1 MHTQPRTRDG
11 AEDASLR
18 DIFKFS
24 RWKRVVW
31 CTDCTKQGLFGC
43 PESKSSQVRCTKI
56 CAPTEQVRTGS
67 SCRLLPRLCLARA
80 PTTPCTRARC
90 SRRARHA
97 RSSRRARARASPRM
111 RATNDVGVPM
121 SPLSLPARLL
131 SALRSTAPCTR
142 ARVYRARSSR
152 THARLTCARAA
163 WRWRARRFG
172 LTSLDVSH
180 VDVAFADTQSDERDD
195 DERDDDERDEQDERE
210 EVPVERVRVRAQK
223 LRDEES
229 ESTRS

>member
-1 MHTQPRTRDG
+1 MGGWPSARSACATSSHFRGSGGASSVPREVGTPPCSGGFFSSVRFSETVPNQLNSRSQKFVTR
-11 AEDASLR
+11 R
-18 DIFKFS
+18 D
-24 RWKRVVW
+24 
-31 CTDCTKQGLFGC
+31 D
-43 PESKSSQVRCTKI
+43 ESTN
-56 CAPTEQVRTGS
+56 VRTGNS
-67 SCRLLPRLCLARA
+67 SRLLPRLCLARA
-80 PTTPCTRARC
+80 PTLPPCTRARC

-97 RSSRRARARASPRM
+97 RCSRRARARASPRM

-180 VDVAFADTQSDERDD
+180 VDVAFADTQNDEDDERDD
-195 DERDDDERDEQDERE
+195 DERDDD
-210 EVPVERVRVRAQK
+210 
-223 LRDEES
+223 
-229 ESTRS
+229 

>member
-1 MHTQPRTRDG
+1 MVRLPASRNHAHATERRTRRSAIYSSSVAGKGWFG
-11 AEDASLR
+11 APIVPNRDFSGVLR
-18 DIFKFS
+18 
-24 RWKRVVW
+24 V
-31 CTDCTKQGLFGC
+31 
-43 PESKSSQVRCTKI
+43 SQVKSGAQKFVHRPNK
-56 CAPTEQVRTGS
+56 CAPGVPVGF
-67 SCRLLPRLCLARA
+67 CLASA
-80 PTTPCTRARC
+80 SPALPLPPCTRARC

-180 VDVAFADTQSDERDD
+180 VDVAFADTQNDEDDERDD
-195 DERDDDERDEQDERE
+195 DERDDD
-210 EVPVERVRVRAQK
+210 
-223 LRDEES
+223 
-229 ESTRS
+229 